1 MEKRTFRNN
10 EGTASRKLDL
20 RKEAIRV
27 ANLTVDTIKQMEA
40 ELHKAN
46 NLTPY
51 HTHFDKVYVGVIDG
65 HLFIFSNYEFQQYLT
80 VFSILEEVALCDTPC
95 PCAVVAVAM
104 ALSKSA
110 HPSKEDMQL
119 LHKRTSE
126 QILEVLTEQASE

>member
-1 MEKRTFRNN
+1 MIVSTFQYKRPAGIVGQLNLSKVRSFGDRELAIIGAWVKDLT
-10 EGTASRKLDL
+10 EGSEAKSEDL
-20 RKEAIRV
+20 KS
-27 ANLTVDTIKQMEA
+27 
-40 ELHKAN
+40 
-46 NLTPY
+46 
-51 HTHFDKVYVGVIDG
+51 
-65 HLFIFSNYEFQQYLT
+65 SNYEFQQYLT

-95 PCAVVAVAM
+95 PCAVVAVVM